1 MIYIKAIFVA
11 VLMFVSS
18 AIYADTSVS
27 MMLGDVK
34 IQNQGSTAWQ
44 TVKSGQ
50 KIRAGDTIQTG
61 AGSFAEINANENT
74 IRIQPKTKVKFGST
88 IVDNKPQSTLAVF
101 TGSVNCKMDKLKK
114 NNEKFNVNTAS
125 SVCAVRGT
133 EFDVASSADGKTVL
147 QVTEGAVEFEGL
159 NSSVLVAKN
168 QESSVAI
175 GGNPEPVKIIQRK
188 DWEKWA
194 NEASFD
200 VKGKEP
206 AIMDGC
212 LSKVRKLDS
221 DIKQLE
227 KERDDA
233 TAESRKLGDES
244 KAAKASGDSRK
255 ASELARAAEVKRV
268 QSVSRNSMAFYQA
281 SRIELVKN
289 VADNA
294 FESSATKDSIKGPY
308 DEICEIYT
316 MRFNTYIKPILD
328 EAQLRQEI
336 RDKKKKKN

>member
-1 MIYIKAIFVA
+1 MVA

-18 AIYADTSVS
+18 ALYADTSVS

-34 IQNQGSTAWQ
+34 VQNQGSTAWQ
-44 TVKSGQ
+44 PVKSGQ

-133 EFDVASSADGKTVL
+133 EFDVAAGADGQTVL
-147 QVTEGAVEFEGL
+147 QVTEGTVEFEGL
-159 NSSVLVAKN
+159 SRSVLVAKN

-175 GGNPEPVKIIQRK
+175 GGDPEPVKIIHRK
-188 DWEKWA
+188 DWKKWA
-194 NEASFD
+194 DAETAD
-200 VKGKEP
+200 VKGKERQ
-206 AIMDGC
+206 IIEGC
-212 LSKVRKLDS
+212 LAKVRKLDS
-221 DIKQLE
+221 DIRQLE
-227 KERDDA
+227 KERDE
-233 TAESRKLGDES
+233 TKAESDRLFAES
-244 KAAKASGDSRK
+244 KLMKEAGNSKQ
-255 ASELARAAEVKRV
+255 ASEIAGDAERKHML
-268 QSVSRNSMAFYQA
+268 SSSKNSMAFYQA

-294 FESSATKDSIKGPY
+294 FESVDNKVSVKDSY
-308 DEICEIYT
+308 EEISAIYADN
-316 MRFNTYIKPILD
+316 FKKYIKPILD
-328 EAQLRQEI
+328 ESANRQRI
-336 RDKKKKKN
+336 RDNKKNKKAK